1 MEKRKFT
8 RVPFRVEASVKYKD
22 MECRGEVENLS
33 LRGMFLRMPE
43 KISLGECVDI
53 TILLAGDTSKLTIDL
68 KGKVARTDP
77 DGIGIKFQEID
88 LDSFVHLKNI
98 VTYNSGDA
106 EKIMQEFINAAEK
119 GGETDG

>member
-8 RVPFRVEASVKYKD
+8 RVPFSVEASVKYKK
-22 MECRGEVENLS
+22 MEYRGEVENLS
-33 LRGMFLRMPE
+33 LRGMFLRIPE
-43 KISLGECVDI
+43 KILLDEFVDI
-53 TILLAGDTSKLTIDL
+53 TIILAGDTSRLTIEL
-68 KGKVARTDP
+68 KGKVVRTAR

-106 EKIMQEFINAAEK
+106 EKIMEEFIDAVDNE
-119 GGETDG
+119 GEMDD